1 MTSTDIQ
8 SLLRFLTGP
17 AKLPLRDAMSKAKPL
32 LADGLSSPDEIAKAP
47 LEKLKGIFTDE
58 RTAKQVHSAAKR
70 TSKSS
75 SSKKRSS
82 SSTHEEA
89 LSPSSQNATGN
100 TSMISPSKRRRTN
113 QTPSIDTSDPQ
124 SWETGL
130 DLPPPIRDEN
140 LISITTIITNRA
152 PLLLAF
158 TIVSL
163 TYTHPWLPASSR
175 FSLAQGLLD
184 LTASS
189 KAKSIGITRP
199 DDAKNDTVEEGYK
212 KLKVLSKE
220 IPILRRW
227 DTPSTSTT
235 TSFQTETSLQK
246 QGVSHKPDKPPSDDV
261 KSTSIDLGP
270 SASAAGDVSPSHPSS
285 SSPSP
290 SVLPV
295 SRTAGTAAGSST
307 SARYPNEPIYW
318 SLSPSLLSQPPTA
331 SKLNP
336 SALPIHLPHAAHSYL
351 TRSFSQDKLPLL
363 LGALHLLYE
372 SWVNALDAVDLDRKS
387 WNWYCS
393 IRPTVED
400 GPEGWGGKGPVKLKD
415 ILSLRHKGG
424 VDLR

>member
-17 AKLPLRDAMSKAKPL
+17 AKLPLRDAMGKAKPL
-32 LADGLSSPDEIAKAP
+32 LADGLSSPDEIAKAS
-47 LEKLKGIFTDE
+47 LDKLKNIFVDE
-58 RTAKQVHSAAKR
+58 KTAKQVYSAAKR
-70 TSKSS
+70 ATKSS
-75 SSKKRSS
+75 SSKKRSASTQEDAS
-82 SSTHEEA
+82 SSKAATET
-89 LSPSSQNATGN
+89 SPN
-100 TSMISPSKRRRTN
+100 ISPSKRRRTN
-113 QTPSIDTSDPQ
+113 RTSSIDTLDPQ
-124 SWETGL
+124 SWEAGL
-130 DLPPPIRDEN
+130 DIPHPVRDEN
-140 LISITTIITNRA
+140 LISTTTITTNRA

-189 KAKSIGITRP
+189 KAKSIGITQP
-199 DDAKNDTVEEGYK
+199 DNTKNETVEEGYK
-212 KLKVLSKE
+212 KLCVLSKE

-227 DTPSTSTT
+227 DTPSNPTS
-235 TSFQTETSLQK
+235 SFQTEIGLLK
-246 QGVSHKPDKPPSDDV
+246 QGVSHKPDKPPSGDV
-261 KSTSIDLGP
+261 KPTSIDLGP
-270 SASAAGDVSPSHPSS
+270 SASAAGDVSSSSSRPSS
-285 SSPSP
+285 SSVPLVSGGTDATPS
-290 SVLPV
+290 
-295 SRTAGTAAGSST
+295 SST
-307 SARYPNEPIYW
+307 SALYPNEPICW

-351 TRSFSQDKLPLL
+351 TRSVSQDKLPLL

-372 SWVNALDAVDLDRKS
+372 SWVNILDPADLDRKS

-415 ILSLRHKGG
+415 ILSLRSKGT
-424 VDLR
+424 VKID